1 MTTKK
6 AMRSLALLG
15 YAAPGRETPWVLEA
29 LRELERLSKE
39 WSDNDR
45 DFAAAY
51 NLQENKAAA
60 VFTRRLTNGV
70 CTLPFAINVAS
81 VTRTGA
87 GLYVA
92 VFDMAMSDA
101 AYLIQAMPE
110 YGAAGGVHVA
120 ISSKTTAGFTMT
132 FHDIAGTAADPAANV
147 HLTIMGN
154 G

>member
-15 YAAPGRETPWVLEA
+15 YAPPGRENPWILEA
-29 LRELERLSKE
+29 LREIERLTKE
-39 WSDNDR
+39 WTDNDR

-60 VFTRRLTNGV
+60 LFTGRGTNGV
-70 CTLPFAINVAS
+70 CTLPFAINVTS
-81 VTRTGA
+81 VTRTGTGVYA
-87 GLYVA
+87 A
-92 VFDMAMSDA
+92 VFTTATMDDD
-101 AYLIQAMPE
+101 YLIQAMPE

-132 FHDIAGTAADPAANV
+132 FHDIAGAAADPAADV